1 MSHTAAKEAGR
12 KTIVKY
18 EICFIFEK
26 IQSENRLQ
34 NPQVGDNIQLRT
46 MNESHGTE
54 HIKKGTTYQYYLGE

>member
-46 MNESHGTE
+46 MNDSHGTE
-54 HIKKGTTYQYYLGE
+54 HIK